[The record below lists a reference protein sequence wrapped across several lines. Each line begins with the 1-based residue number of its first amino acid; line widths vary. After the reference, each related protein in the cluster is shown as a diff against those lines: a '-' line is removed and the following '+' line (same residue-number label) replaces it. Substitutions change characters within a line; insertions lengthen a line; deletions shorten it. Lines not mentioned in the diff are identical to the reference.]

1 MRALNPVEF
10 IKGLK
15 GILDGK
21 VNLPPSLKENP
32 VLQTMLR
39 RRSVRK
45 FQNKPIPQ
53 DIFSVILE
61 AGRVAP
67 SGVNLQSWTFGTFD
81 RESYGET
88 FGRPIPFG
96 AERAVMVMGDV
107 HRLRGVLDEFP
118 HRPLVEYTLSVVNAS
133 IAAYAMNI
141 AAEACGVASCMLSDT
156 SKSGFYDAQ
165 YLKKKLKLP
174 DGVFPVMTI
183 VFGYPKGKPLAM
195 PPKLPMEQI
204 TFSKKYKG
212 PDPEVMKAWLHQMIA
227 GYRAWRITDSF
238 QEQLRRYIAKIDDA
252 EEGLDKLIFYAEDE
266 RTGNSSTF

>member
-1 MRALNPVEF
+1 MKALNPVEF

-21 VNLPPSLKENP
+21 VNLPESLKDNP
-32 VLQTMLR
+32 VLQVLLR

-45 FQNKPIPQ
+45 FQKKPIP
-53 DIFSVILE
+53 DDVFSAILE

-67 SGVNLQSWTFGTFD
+67 SGVNMQSWSFGIFDRGSWRETFGT
-81 RESYGET
+81 
-88 FGRPIPFG
+88 PIPFD

-107 HRLRGVLDEFP
+107 HRMRGVLDEFP

-141 AAEACGVASCMLSDT
+141 AAESCGVASCMLSDT
-156 SKSGFYDAQ
+156 GKSGFYDAQ
-165 YLKKKLKLP
+165 YLKMKLKLP
-174 DGVFPVMTI
+174 DGVFPLMTI

-204 TFSKKYKG
+204 TFLKTYRE
-212 PDPEVMKAWLHQMIA
+212 PDQAVIKDWLHQMIA

-238 QEQLRRYIAKIDDA
+238 QAQLRRYVAKIDGA
-252 EEGLDKLIFYAEDE
+252 EEGLNRVIFHTSEE
-266 RTGNSSTF
+266 SGEE